1 MRLQVKNINPEYVIS
16 MSNTPIHMYI
26 NPENPSTYA
35 ISITMCEVSKNC
47 IKLPNTILNIV
58 CCLIERGHVAHRIK
72 IYDIATNTYYLY
84 SEFMIEHASNYSLPL
99 EGLHQYVKDM
109 NEI

>member
-16 MSNTPIHMYI
+16 ISNTPVHMYI

-35 ISITMCEVSKNC
+35 ISISMREVSKNC
-47 IKLPNTILNIV
+47 IKLPNTIFNIV
-58 CCLIERGHVAHRIK
+58 CCLIERSHRAHRIK

-84 SEFMIEHASNYSLPL
+84 SEFMIEHASNYRLPL